1 MSARP
6 LELPEVLLLEPRV
19 LRDAR
24 GHFFESW
31 HAERYAALGV
41 GAAFVQDNVSHSA
54 RGVLRGLHL
63 QHPDDQGKLITVLR
77 GAIFDVAAD
86 VRRGSPTFG
95 RWCAA
100 TLTAESS
107 QQLWIPPG
115 FAHGF
120 LVTGDEA
127 VVMYKC
133 TAPYRPSSEL
143 TIAWDDPDLGVE
155 WPLEAP
161 PVLSPRDAEAPRLAE
176 VPPGR
181 LPVHAPVAATVH
193 A

>member
-1 MSARP
+1 
-6 LELPEVLLLEPRV
+6 
-19 LRDAR
+19 
-24 GHFFESW
+24 
-31 HAERYAALGV
+31 
-41 GAAFVQDNVSHSA
+41 
-54 RGVLRGLHL
+54 VLRGLHL

-100 TLTAESS
+100 TLTAESA

-120 LVTGDEA
+120 LVTGGEA

-161 PVLSPRDAEAPRLAE
+161 PVLSPRDAQAPRLVE

-181 LPVHAPVAATVH
+181 LPVHAPLAATVH